1 MTRSAE
7 FRKAARFPRSSVI
20 LIRNLVS
27 GLVHTI
33 RRSSGYVRQL
43 RIREESTHLCWH
55 FLKAPED
62 AQRDRLHFSL
72 AAYGRATDPI
82 MLHVFPDPFIGI
94 QLGRVRRKE
103 EKAQLPPGLLHEFF
117 CLPGSVH
124 RAAIDNEKDL
134 AFHIVHQL
142 LAELDEVSCPEAALV
157 KAEPQFPARAHRRY
171 HRN

>member
-1 MTRSAE
+1 MRLAQMLGT
-7 FRKAARFPRSSVI
+7 SSPAGHQL

-55 FLKAPED
+55 LLKAPED

-72 AAYGRATDPI
+72 ATYGRAADPI
-82 MLHVFPDPFIGI
+82 MLHVLPDPFIGI
-94 QLGRVRRKE
+94 QLGRVRGKE
-103 EKAQLPPGLLHEFF
+103 EKTESPLRLFHEFF

-124 RAAIDNEKDL
+124 RAAIDNEEDL
-134 AFHIVHQL
+134 AFHIVH
-142 LAELDEVSCPEAALV
+142 
-157 KAEPQFPARAHRRY
+157 
-171 HRN
+171 